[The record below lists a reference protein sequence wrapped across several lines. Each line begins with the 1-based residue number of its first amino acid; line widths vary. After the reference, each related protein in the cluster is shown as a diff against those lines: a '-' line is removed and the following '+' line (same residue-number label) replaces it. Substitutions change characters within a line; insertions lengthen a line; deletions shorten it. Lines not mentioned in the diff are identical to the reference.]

1 MNDWK
6 AWEGI
11 NQAHS
16 LVTSIPACPESTCQR
31 HGAASALYRAAAGPH
46 LPEVGGGGGGNGSNW
61 VSCRVGVRQ
70 RERGVE
76 EGLDSSPNSEAWA
89 AVGGS
94 LSDLCPHSWL
104 YGKELGK
111 WVWVPR
117 MPAG

>member
-1 MNDWK
+1 M
-6 AWEGI
+6 GRPLPCI
-11 NQAHS
+11 GRRLVLIS
-16 LVTSIPACPESTCQR
+16 LR
-31 HGAASALYRAAAGPH
+31 W
-46 LPEVGGGGGGNGSNW
+46 GGGGGNGSNW